1 MMAKIQYQ
9 DFNFREATLST
20 IEKANDIIDEY
31 LAEGYELT
39 LRQLYYQFV
48 ARGIIP
54 NKDSEY
60 KRLGSVVND
69 GRLAGL
75 VDWNA
80 IVDRT
85 RKIQI
90 NGHWDS
96 PEDII
101 QESANCY
108 AIDTRET
115 QEVYVEV
122 WIEKEA
128 LAGILEQACEP
139 LDVPYFSCRGYVSQS
154 AMWRAGRRI
163 KRELNG
169 SHCSA
174 TILHFGDHD
183 PSGIDMTRDI
193 GDRLKLFEVDVEV
206 KRVALNMEQVEQYNP
221 PPNPAKTTDSRYD
234 GYIAEYGEESWELDA
249 LDPRTITRLIQE
261 NVIDLTDLIERKRL
275 IARQESQREK
285 LQTIADNFDKLDI

>member
-1 MMAKIQYQ
+1 MMLLQYQ
-9 DFNFREATLST
+9 TFNFRQST
-20 IEKANDIIDEY
+20 IALIDQANEIIAEY

-48 ARGIIP
+48 ARAIIP

-60 KRLGSVVND
+60 KRLGSVIND
-69 GRLAGL
+69 GRLAGII
-75 VDWNA
+75 DWKA

-96 PEDII
+96 PSDII
-101 QESANCY
+101 QDSANCY

-154 AMWRAGRRI
+154 AMWRAAIRI
-163 KRELNG
+163 QQKLSG
-169 SHCSA
+169 QHHSA
-174 TILHFGDHD
+174 VILHFGDHD

-193 GDRLKLFEVDVEV
+193 RDRLEMFETEIKV
-206 KRVALNMEQVEQYNP
+206 KRIALNMEQVEQYNP
-221 PPNPAKTTDSRYD
+221 PPNPAKLSDSRCQS
-234 GYIAEYGEESWELDA
+234 YISEYGDESWELDA
-249 LDPRTITRLIQE
+249 LDPRTITKLIQQ
-261 NVIDLTDLIERKRL
+261 NINALTNRTERKKL
-275 IARQESQREK
+275 IVLQESQRER
-285 LQTIADNFDKLDI
+285 LQAMADNFDTLEL